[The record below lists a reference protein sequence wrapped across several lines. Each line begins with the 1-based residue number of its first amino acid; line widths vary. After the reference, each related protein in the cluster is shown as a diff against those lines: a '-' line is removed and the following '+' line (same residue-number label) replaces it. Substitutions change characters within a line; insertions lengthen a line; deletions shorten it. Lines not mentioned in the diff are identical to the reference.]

1 MSEYKRLTKQKWSN
15 DIDLTKEYG
24 YSYIYKRLYELEDK
38 IENGTLLV
46 LPCKVGDK
54 VYEIE
59 YNYWE
64 VCHDCPHFSTFFG
77 MDENCD
83 MGYETYPNPKKLN
96 ANCKKHELQLQE
108 SIFSIEFYA
117 RHFND
122 FGKTVFITKTEA
134 EAKLKELRG
143 EV

>member
-1 MSEYKRLTKQKWSN
+1 
-15 DIDLTKEYG
+15 
-24 YSYIYKRLYELEDK
+24 
-38 IENGTLLV
+38 
-46 LPCKVGDK
+46 
-54 VYEIE
+54 
-59 YNYWE
+59 
-64 VCHDCPHFSTFFG
+64 

-122 FGKTVFITKTEA
+122 FGKTVFITRAEA